1 MIHFHITLE
10 SFQTFMQSDA
20 VYFIEIYLL
29 HANLYAVYFLNMYAN
44 TVQSI
49 EIAEVNTALLDS
61 YRRIY
66 PNLVRITNYAQ
77 SGGTYL
83 I

>member
-1 MIHFHITLE
+1 
-10 SFQTFMQSDA
+10 MQSDA

-29 HANLYAVYFLNMYAN
+29 HTCRYAVYFLNMYAD
-44 TVQSI
+44 TIQSI
-49 EIAEVNTALLDS
+49 ELTEVNTALLDS

-66 PNLVRITNYAQ
+66 PNLIRITNYAQ

>member
-1 MIHFHITLE
+1 
-10 SFQTFMQSDA
+10 MQSDA

-29 HANLYAVYFLNMYAN
+29 HTCCYAVYFLNMDAV
-44 TVQSI
+44 TIQSI
-49 EIAEVNTALLDS
+49 ELTEVNTALLDS

-66 PNLVRITNYAQ
+66 PNLIRITNYAQ